1 MVEKNGLNQKWAFWN
16 VGSILGILQHWGI
29 NGTFGQKK
37 NLSFSHPHFNKISGD
52 LTSPENVG
60 KFDDVA
66 ELLGD

>member
-1 MVEKNGLNQKWAFWN
+1 MGLLGCWVNIGNSATLGHKWDFWP
-16 VGSILGILQHWGI
+16 
-29 NGTFGQKK
+29 KK

-52 LTSPENVG
+52 LTSPEKVG